1 MQRPVDEQGPTSPSE
16 AGPRASRGLSWVV
29 VPVVA
34 FAALVLLFAFALT
47 TGDPSRLPSAL
58 IGKPVPAM
66 DFPALEGLTGAG
78 KPVPGFSSADLAK
91 GGVSVV
97 NFWAAWCAECA
108 GEQELLLDLKARTGV
123 SIYGV
128 NYKDDPVAARR
139 FLGRYGNPFKAVG
152 TDKAGRSAIEWG
164 VYGMPE
170 TFVVNGKGEIAFK
183 HVGAITPESLEAKL
197 LPAIALAG
205 GAAKPA
211 AAGR

>member
-1 MQRPVDEQGPTSPSE
+1 MQKAVDEQGPPGPSD
-16 AGPRASRGLSWVV
+16 AAPRAFRGVSWVV
-29 VPVVA
+29 VPVVL
-34 FAALVLLFAFALT
+34 FAALVALFAFALT
-47 TGDPSRLPSAL
+47 SGDPSRLPSAL

-66 DFPALEGLTGAG
+66 EFPPLEGLTDVG
-78 KPVPGFSSADLAK
+78 KPVPGFSSADLTK

-108 GEQELLLDLKARTGV
+108 GEQELLIELKARTGAP
-123 SIYGV
+123 IYGV

-170 TFVVNGKGEIAFK
+170 TFVVNGKGEIAYK
-183 HVGAITPESLEAKL
+183 HVGAITAESLETKL

-205 GAAKPA
+205 GAPKGA
-211 AAGR
+211 AARK